1 MKYFKSI
8 GIVTLIQIIVW
19 IIFNLCDLLSEKIRI
34 SEICIWI
41 SIILPIIISLWYL
54 IKEKNFYTKL
64 QISKIKFYIII
75 FITWIVET
83 AIIGSFICTLVNY
96 NKWIIK
102 QHHYGI
108 IMSLNGLEYYI
119 FAFALAILPIS
130 IIFIVKT
137 VKFIYIKIK
146 QVLKNN

>member
-54 IKEKNFYTKL
+54 IKEK
-64 QISKIKFYIII
+64 KFYIII
-75 FITWIVET
+75 FITWILET

-108 IMSLNGLEYYI
+108 IMSLNGLEYFI

>member
-1 MKYFKSI
+1 MK
-8 GIVTLIQIIVW
+8 
-19 IIFNLCDLLSEKIRI
+19 I

-41 SIILPIIISLWYL
+41 SIILPIIVSLLYL

-64 QISKIKFYIII
+64 QVSKIKFNIIV

-83 AIIGSFICTLVNY
+83 AIIGSFICDLVNY

-108 IMSLNGLEYYI
+108 IMSLHG
-119 FAFALAILPIS
+119 
-130 IIFIVKT
+130 T
-137 VKFIYIKIK
+137 VYAY
-146 QVLKNN
+146 LRN